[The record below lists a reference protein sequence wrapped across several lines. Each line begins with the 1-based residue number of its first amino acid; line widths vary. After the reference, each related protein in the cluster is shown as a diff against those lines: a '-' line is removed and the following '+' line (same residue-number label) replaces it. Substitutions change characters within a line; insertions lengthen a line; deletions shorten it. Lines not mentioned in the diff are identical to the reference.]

1 MTPPEFHAAFLAY
14 LAWSR
19 GSQTSGWRSPERN
32 ALVNGHKNSKHMIGL
47 ASDAVYGPNP
57 KPPLARAR
65 KAAAQ
70 LGLKL
75 IREGSHD
82 HLQSL

>member
-1 MTPPEFHAAFLAY
+1 MTPLEFHAAFLAY

-32 ALVNGHKNSKHMIGL
+32 THVGGHPNSYHMVGL
-47 ASDAVYGPNP
+47 AGDVGYSPNP
-57 KPPLARAR
+57 RPPLRRAR
-65 KAAAQ
+65 KAASQ

-82 HLQSL
+82 HLQPL